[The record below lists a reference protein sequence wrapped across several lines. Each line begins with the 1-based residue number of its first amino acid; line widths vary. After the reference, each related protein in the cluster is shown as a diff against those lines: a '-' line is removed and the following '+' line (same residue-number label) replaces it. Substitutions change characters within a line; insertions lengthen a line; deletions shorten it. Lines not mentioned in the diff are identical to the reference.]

1 MTALAAGGTP
11 GDDRDHQPGHV
22 LEAAARLLPTSSLD
36 GGHIVRGQFH
46 DVLLLPGLAVV
57 RVARD
62 ARSAGEMPRRTT
74 LLHRLHHLHVEGR
87 LPLVVP
93 RPLTEVL
100 AVAGP
105 TGPTAAV
112 AHTWVD
118 GRAHPRGNGD
128 PAALRALLAGLAA
141 APTDGLADVLGAP
154 RGYAGA
160 QRWPDLAEAEVLPR
174 IPPRWR
180 AAAAG
185 RVAAVAEMP
194 SAAPALV
201 HGDLAGHNLLWG
213 TASLPAVL
221 DWDFASAW
229 DPAVD
234 VACLAGWHGWT
245 AVSAAVADHDVVARA
260 RTWAAV
266 FPLEQVASAVHHGEP
281 EDVVERFV
289 ERAVAD
295 LARGAP

>member
-1 MTALAAGGTP
+1 MPDAES
-11 GDDRDHQPGHV
+11 DDAEHVPDHV
-22 LEAAARLLPTSSLD
+22 LDAAARLLPTSSLD
-36 GGHIVRGQFH
+36 GCHLVRGQFH
-46 DVLLLPGLAVV
+46 DVLLLPGLAAV

-87 LPLVVP
+87 LPLAVP

-112 AHTWVD
+112 AHAWFD
-118 GRAHPRGNGD
+118 GRAHPRGDGD
-128 PAALRALLAGLAA
+128 PAVLRALLAALADV
-141 APTDGLADVLGAP
+141 PTDGLGDVLAAP
-154 RGYAGA
+154 REYAGGPG
-160 QRWPDLAEAEVLPR
+160 WPDLAAAEVLPR
-174 IPPRWR
+174 IPLRWR
-180 AAAAG
+180 CAASG
-185 RVAAVAEMP
+185 RVAGIAEMP
-194 SAAPALV
+194 SVAPALV

-213 TASLPAVL
+213 TAPLPAVM

-245 AVSAAVADHDVVARA
+245 AVSAAVVDRGVLERARA
-260 RTWAAV
+260 WAAV

-281 EDVVERFV
+281 EDVVDRFV

-295 LARGAP
+295 LARGTP